1 MRPGKEDA
9 SASLLILLDL
19 SASTNDP
26 VREGGESMLDLEKQA
41 ALVLADAVSGSATRL
56 AIHGFSSNTRH
67 EINYY
72 RLLDFSDRLDERR
85 KAVIG
90 SVRADYSTRM
100 GGAIRHAAACLGGET
115 TAQRFIVVMT
125 DGAPSDI
132 DVYEPGYLIQDARV
146 AVQDA
151 RKQGVRAFCLT
162 TDPQATKYVR
172 TIFGAGNYQILDNPH
187 QLCARLSRVFARL
200 AAS

>member
-1 MRPGKEDA
+1 M
-9 SASLLILLDL
+9 DL
-19 SASTNDP
+19 SASTNDL

-132 DVYEPGYLIQDARV
+132 DVFEPDYLIQDARV
-146 AVQDA
+146 AVGDA
-151 RKQGVRAFCLT
+151 RGRGVRAFCLT

-172 TIFGAGNYQILDNPH
+172 TIFGAGNYQILDNPY
-187 QLCARLSRVFARL
+187 QLCDRLSRVFARL